1 MGKKKKMQQNDKF
14 NFEDDYIIGISDN
27 KTTKK
32 KTKKSSKK
40 TKTSIKDDDR
50 NNIATG
56 EIDINVTKEVKPKVK
71 SKPKKE
77 TIKIEKKKR
86 EPVKVET
93 QGDYRLLKILL
104 VICGLLLFVIF
115 LRFSPSF
122 NLNTI
127 VIENNYL
134 VSQEEIEGLLGV
146 EKGTN
151 LFALNKKQLE
161 KRIEENPYIA
171 EATISRKLPD
181 TLKIDIKERQERY
194 YVEYEEGSFAILDG
208 QGFVLSKEITSKDL
222 VGLVGLESDFN
233 DLISRRE
240 SEGNV
245 RINDEDLKKLDLVAK
260 IVDTAASNE
269 VLTYIKTIDISNMN
283 DVKLNLPQEGKVVY
297 MQNCSDLN
305 TKIQWI
311 KTLVLAEQGKS
322 GIIFFTDE
330 YSNEN
335 RAVFRE
341 NV

>member
-1 MGKKKKMQQNDKF
+1 M
-14 NFEDDYIIGISDN
+14 
-27 KTTKK
+27 
-32 KTKKSSKK
+32 
-40 TKTSIKDDDR
+40 
-50 NNIATG
+50 AL
-56 EIDINVTKEVKPKVK
+56 IDGKEV
-71 SKPKKE
+71 
-77 TIKIEKKKR
+77 
-86 EPVKVET
+86 
-93 QGDYRLLKILL
+93 
-104 VICGLLLFVIF
+104 
-115 LRFSPSF
+115 
-122 NLNTI
+122 
-127 VIENNYL
+127 
-134 VSQEEIEGLLGV
+134 
-146 EKGTN
+146 
-151 LFALNKKQLE
+151 
-161 KRIEENPYIA
+161 
-171 EATISRKLPD
+171 
-181 TLKIDIKERQERY
+181 
-194 YVEYEEGSFAILDG
+194 
-208 QGFVLSKEITSKDL
+208 VLSKEITSKDL

-297 MQNCSDLN
+297 MKNCSDLN